1 MLFVQGTRDAFGT
14 PAELTPILGRVLP
27 APTLHEV
34 AGGDH
39 SFKLGGRDAAAGQ
52 AALYDE
58 IQRAMVDWI
67 VLTAA
72 RAGGR

>member
-14 PAELTPILGRVLP
+14 PAELAPILSRVSP

-39 SFKLGGRDAAAGQ
+39 SFKLGGRDAAARQ
-52 AALYDE
+52 PALHDE
-58 IQRAMVDWI
+58 IQRVLVDWMA
-67 VLTAA
+67 LTAA
-72 RAGGR
+72 RADER